1 MLSQSGQDSFYDLR
15 LHVLLEQL
23 ALAKFVFG
31 KTNTLFS
38 VIRQGLSR
46 RTDMARLIPEKLHV
60 KYLHGAT
67 PDPPVTPRFYTLTHS
82 DATGDLFLSIGQSY
96 DKKQIS
102 GLYTRLMRDEV
113 LAELRKDSEGLSLNV
128 LCHVSGG
135 FVFGRAKWRY
145 EIFCSELSLVLE
157 AIRFGDRASFDRDP
171 QLDNI
176 PVLVHFKS
184 TDKRYDKVEK
194 WGSLGDYKL

>member
-1 MLSQSGQDSFYDLR
+1 
-15 LHVLLEQL
+15 
-23 ALAKFVFG
+23 
-31 KTNTLFS
+31 
-38 VIRQGLSR
+38 
-46 RTDMARLIPEKLHV
+46 MARLIPEKLHV
-60 KYLHGAT
+60 KHLSGAT
-67 PDPPVTPRFYTLTHS
+67 ADSPIVPRFYTLTHS
-82 DATGDLFLSIGQSY
+82 DSTGDLFLSIGSNY

-113 LAELRKDSEGLSLNV
+113 LAELRKDPDGLSLNV
-128 LCHVSGG
+128 YCHVSGG
-135 FVFGRAKWRY
+135 FVFGGAKWRY
-145 EIFCSELSLVLE
+145 KIFCSELSLVLE
-157 AIRFGDRASFDRDP
+157 AIRFGDRALFDRDP